1 MQVSKNSHKPSIIIQ
16 AVPHPALAGKLRE
29 VQAGIEEEGV
39 PYAISS
45 AEEQNA
51 ASLAFLAAGQSQL
64 GVGVGIGLE
73 DICVHYVKLPVGE
86 PLFSSGWTSAPE
98 EWRRCGYNAARLVK
112 GLPFKDR
119 QAVGSAP
126 PRNAEDDLYQMVR
139 EIVTKVLQEHAQTL
153 GR

>member
-16 AVPHPALAGKLRE
+16 AAPHPALAGKLRE

-51 ASLAFLAAGQSQL
+51 ASLAFLASGQSRL
-64 GVGVGIGLE
+64 GVGVGIGRE
-73 DICVHYVKLPVGE
+73 DICVHYVKLPAGE
-86 PLFSSGWTSAPE
+86 PLFSSGRISTPA

-119 QAVGSAP
+119 QAVSSAP
-126 PRNAEDDLYQMVR
+126 YRNAEADLYRLVR
-139 EIVTKVLQEHAQTL
+139 EIVTKVLQDHAKIL